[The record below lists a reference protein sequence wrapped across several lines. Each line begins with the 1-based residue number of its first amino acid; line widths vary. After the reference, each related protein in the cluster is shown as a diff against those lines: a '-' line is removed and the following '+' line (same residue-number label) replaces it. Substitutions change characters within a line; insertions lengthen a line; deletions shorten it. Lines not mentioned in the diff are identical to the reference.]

1 MGYNN
6 NEIFQLLVKGAVKSL
21 NLSEALTAPLI
32 ENILNA
38 LSEKERNKILQRK
51 KDI

>member
-6 NEIFQLLVKGAVKSL
+6 NEIFNLLVQGASKSM
-21 NLSEALTAPLI
+21 NLSDAFVAPLI
-32 ENILNA
+32 ENILNS
-38 LSEKERNKILQRK
+38 LSEKERNKILQKK